1 MESKVSSTDTAPLL
15 MRPAFSATDVY
26 EHLKRKILEH
36 SIPPSTRLNIM
47 RIAKELKVSATPVRE
62 ALRLLQGDNLLEA
75 ISNKG
80 YQTTPVLTARQ
91 VRDLFEFRLLIE
103 PWAASA
109 AATNRLQNPG
119 LELDQEIKIFD
130 SSATPTRQIMLNHD
144 SKFHKI
150 ILQSTGNF
158 DVVRAFEQSH
168 CHLHLFRMFGDD
180 WDFEAS
186 LEEHRQIAQSI
197 SNADSKAA
205 EESMRLH
212 LHSAYRGFTERMTD
226 DTLKAPLGEFS
237 SSSMIR
243 PLT

>member
-1 MESKVSSTDTAPLL
+1 MESEVSATNTASSS
-15 MRPAFSATDVY
+15 MRPAFSSTDVY
-26 EHLKRKILEH
+26 EHLKRRILEH
-36 SIPPSTRLNIM
+36 SIPPSTRLNI
-47 RIAKELKVSATPVRE
+47 IQLAQELKVSATPVRE
-62 ALRLLQGDNLLEA
+62 ALRLLQGDNLLDA

-80 YQTTPVLTARQ
+80 YQTTPVLNARQ
-91 VRDLFEFRLLIE
+91 VRDLFELRLLIE

-119 LELDQEIKIFD
+119 LELDQEIKNFD
-130 SSATPTRQIMLNHD
+130 SSAEPNRQIMLNHD

-186 LEEHRQIAQSI
+186 LEEHRQIARSI
-197 SNADSKAA
+197 SNADPKAA

-212 LHSAYRGFTERMTD
+212 LHSAYRGFTKRMTD
-226 DTLKAPLGEFS
+226 DSIKAPLGEFS
-237 SSSMIR
+237 SSSVIR
-243 PLT
+243 

>member
-1 MESKVSSTDTAPLL
+1 MESKVSATKAPSPA
-15 MRPAFSATDVY
+15 MRPAFSSTDVY
-26 EHLKRKILEH
+26 EHLKRRILEH

-47 RIAKELKVSATPVRE
+47 QIAKELKVSATPVRE

-80 YQTTPVLTARQ
+80 YQTTPVLNARQ

-119 LELDQEIKIFD
+119 LELDREIKNFD
-130 SSATPTRQIMLNHD
+130 SSARPTRQIMLNHD
-144 SKFHKI
+144 HKFHKI

-168 CHLHLFRMFGDD
+168 CHLHLFRMSGGN
-180 WDFEAS
+180 WDFES
-186 LEEHRQIAQSI
+186 SVEEHREIAKSI
-197 SNADSKAA
+197 SNADPKAA
-205 EESMRLH
+205 EEAMRLH
-212 LHSAYRGFTERMTD
+212 LHSAYRSNERMTD
-226 DTLKAPLGEFS
+226 DTLETPLGEFS
-237 SSSMIR
+237 SSSMLR
-243 PLT
+243 PLS

>member
-1 MESKVSSTDTAPLL
+1 MESKVSATKAPSPA
-15 MRPAFSATDVY
+15 MRPAFSSTDVY
-26 EHLKRKILEH
+26 EHLKRRILEH

-47 RIAKELKVSATPVRE
+47 QIAKELKVSATPVRE

-80 YQTTPVLTARQ
+80 YQTTPVLNARQ

-119 LELDQEIKIFD
+119 LELDREIKNFD
-130 SSATPTRQIMLNHD
+130 SSARPTRQIMLNHD
-144 SKFHKI
+144 HKFHKI

-168 CHLHLFRMFGDD
+168 CHLHLFRMFGGD
-180 WDFEAS
+180 WDFAAS
-186 LEEHRQIAQSI
+186 LEEHKQIARAVSK
-197 SNADSKAA
+197 AEPKAA
-205 EESMRLH
+205 EEAMRLH
-212 LHSAYRGFTERMTD
+212 LHSAYRSFTEAMAD
-226 DTLKAPLGEFS
+226 DTLETPLGEFS

-243 PLT
+243 PLS